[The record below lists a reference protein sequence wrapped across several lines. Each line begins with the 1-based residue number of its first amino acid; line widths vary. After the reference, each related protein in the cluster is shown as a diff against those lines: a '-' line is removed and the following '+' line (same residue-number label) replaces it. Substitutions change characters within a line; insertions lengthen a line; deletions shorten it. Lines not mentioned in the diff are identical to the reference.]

1 MVRISSASKELG
13 FTERRDYVKHLKR
26 SSLGKHRW
34 RVGLGLVFIATCL
47 VIGYFLLKHQKSVI
61 EIFEQAGSLGIYG
74 FIALISIAIM
84 LLLPTPIIKI
94 FAGALFPL
102 HVAVFINFIG
112 TMIGGTCAFFFGR
125 WLFRES
131 LAETIESYPKLK
143 RIETAI
149 EEDSLRISILIRL
162 SPLIPDEWLNY
173 IMAAGPVDT
182 KTFTISNCAGIVYC
196 FAYAY
201 YGWAFGK
208 LAFSEG
214 GIASFSETPGAAI
227 MLVIGMIATLVATII
242 VTRTTMR
249 ALGDVIE
256 EEVVA

>member
-1 MVRISSASKELG
+1 M
-13 FTERRDYVKHLKR
+13 
-26 SSLGKHRW
+26 
-34 RVGLGLVFIATCL
+34 
-47 VIGYFLLKHQKSVI
+47 
-61 EIFEQAGSLGIYG
+61 
-74 FIALISIAIM
+74 
-84 LLLPTPIIKI
+84 
-94 FAGALFPL
+94 
-102 HVAVFINFIG
+102 
-112 TMIGGTCAFFFGR
+112 
-125 WLFRES
+125 
-131 LAETIESYPKLK
+131 
-143 RIETAI
+143 
-149 EEDSLRISILIRL
+149 
-162 SPLIPDEWLNY
+162 
-173 IMAAGPVDT
+173 DT

-208 LAFSEG
+208 LALSEG

>member
-26 SSLGKHRW
+26 SGLGKHRW
-34 RVGLGLVFIATCL
+34 RVGLGLVFIASCL

-74 FIALISIAIM
+74 FIALVSIAII
-84 LLLPTPIIKI
+84 LLLPTPLIKI

-214 GIASFSETPGAAI
+214 GIASFSETPGAVI
-227 MLVIGMIATLVATII
+227 MLVVGMIATLVATII